1 MHFHRDCGGDNEE
14 VWATAVGT
22 RGRYRICVGDQFC
35 TTGRAGLHL
44 HRGALLLRLLR
55 RSVHLPRP
63 PSPLP
68 SWRLPSPVHGSVP
81 RERRH
86 PAPYGKCAQTARVSR
101 METEGRAAVRT
112 LITDGCFD
120 HEFTSLFGWRMVPLQ
135 EAYCLSFSSNA
146 SPHCGQNFG
155 GCVGSSGVQPHLS
168 QR

>member
-1 MHFHRDCGGDNEE
+1 MRRRP
-14 VWATAVGT
+14 V
-22 RGRYRICVGDQFC
+22 
-35 TTGRAGLHL
+35 L
-44 HRGALLLRLLR
+44 HRRQSRSAPASRRAPPPTTATFGAFAAASFSSAVLAAAFSCARQ
-55 RSVHLPRP
+55 RSSRAAAFSSIWQVR
-63 PSPLP
+63 
-68 SWRLPSPVHGSVP
+68 
-81 RERRH
+81 
-86 PAPYGKCAQTARVSR
+86 ADNARVSR

-155 GCVGSSGVQPHLS
+155 GCVGSSGVQPRLS